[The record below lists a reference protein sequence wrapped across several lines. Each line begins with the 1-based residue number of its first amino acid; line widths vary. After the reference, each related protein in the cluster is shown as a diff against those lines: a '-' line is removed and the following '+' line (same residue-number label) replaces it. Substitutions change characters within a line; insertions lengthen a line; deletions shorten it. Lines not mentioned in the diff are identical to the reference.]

1 MVKNMDVIFKPVK
14 IEFGQVHIAGGYMAK
29 AQPVVSKSIEGSDRK
44 QHIFVKMASSEY
56 WLIAATCGG
65 TRDGNRVGFARTSLL
80 CILREHMLRVSDGT
94 DAIENKAILD
104 ADDYDPMDEINRA
117 TEQNSGHTLMADK
130 QGRTRYY
137 VNKAKNCIV
146 TVNVQSRPR
155 EIDPTCTQMRAVKLY
170 IVDRKTVWLSL
181 DDVAWAVKYLF
192 DQFRLKGVPV
202 VDDDDAG
209 PSGAVAVRDTYG

>member
-29 AQPVVSKSIEGSDRK
+29 AQPVVSKSTEGSDRK

-137 VNKAKNCIV
+137 ANKARNCIA
-146 TVNVQSRPR
+146 TVNVPSRPVR
-155 EIDPTCTQMRAVKLY
+155 STLLAHRCEQLNCTSSIARPYGYRSTMWRGLLN
-170 IVDRKTVWLSL
+170 ICSISL
-181 DDVAWAVKYLF
+181 D
-192 DQFRLKGVPV
+192 
-202 VDDDDAG
+202 
-209 PSGAVAVRDTYG
+209 